1 MSMIDV
7 NESDFEKEVLQSKLP
22 VIIDLWAEWCG
33 PCRMYSPEI
42 EEASKE
48 FEGKAKFVK
57 VNVDDNQSIA
67 TRYNI
72 MSIPTTLIIDN
83 GNVKAEN
90 VGAIPKKMLVDWIK
104 SNI

>member
-7 NESDFEKEVLQSKLP
+7 NEDNFEKEVVQSKIP
-22 VIIDLWAEWCG
+22 VIIDMWAELCG

-48 FEGKAKFVK
+48 FDGKAKFVK
-57 VNVDDNQSIA
+57 INVDDNQNIA
-67 TRYNI
+67 TKYDI
-72 MSIPTTLIIDN
+72 MSIPTTLIMVG

-90 VGAIPKKMLVDWIK
+90 VGAIPKKMLVEWIK
-104 SNI
+104 GNI

>member
-1 MSMIDV
+1 MIDV

-72 MSIPTTLIIDN
+72 MSIPTTLIIDK

>member
-72 MSIPTTLIIDN
+72 MSIPTTLIIDK

>member
-7 NESDFEKEVLQSKLP
+7 IEENFDKEVLKSKLP

-42 EEASKE
+42 EEAAKE

-57 VNVDDNQSIA
+57 INVDDNQNIA
-67 TRYNI
+67 TKYNI
-72 MSIPTTLIIDN
+72 MSIPTTLIIQG

-90 VGAIPKKMLVDWIK
+90 VGAIPKKMLVEWIK

>member
-7 NESDFEKEVLQSKLP
+7 NEDNFEKEVVQSKIP
-22 VIIDLWAEWCG
+22 VIIDMWAEWCG

-48 FEGKAKFVK
+48 FDGKAKFVK
-57 VNVDDNQSIA
+57 INVDDNQNIA
-67 TRYNI
+67 TKYDI
-72 MSIPTTLIIDN
+72 MSIPTTLIMVG

-90 VGAIPKKMLVDWIK
+90 VGAIPKKMLVEWIK
-104 SNI
+104 GNI